1 MRTWSVLSLPLAA
14 LLAAALPLA
23 RAEPPAVQVPAGI
36 EGGTAMPAGAA
47 KIVFP
52 WMGKQSLTAT
62 SDAFERMVAQVDFS
76 TKKETPLGT
85 VALDGKGG
93 GSGEF
98 AVQVLDLRT
107 GDGERDKHLQSG
119 QWLDAAKFPDLK
131 LTITK
136 LEQVKPTAFRMEG
149 SWTMHGVTNPISGWA
164 NVRYLPEMMYL
175 GKDIVRV
182 KCSLTVSL
190 KAHGLSNPAIGTPAV
205 ADLWTVDV
213 VALGLMQ
220 K

>member
-1 MRTWSVLSLPLAA
+1 MRTWFALPVLLC
-14 LLAAALPLA
+14 AALPLA
-23 RAEPPAVQVPAGI
+23 SAEPAPVQVPAGL
-36 EGGTAMPAGAA
+36 EGGTPIPAGAA

-76 TKKETPLGT
+76 EKRETPLGS
-85 VALDGKGG
+85 VALDGKGSG
-93 GSGEF
+93 TGEF
-98 AVQVLDLRT
+98 SVRVADLKT
-107 GDGERDKHLQSG
+107 GNTERDQHLQSG

-131 LTITK
+131 LAISK
-136 LEQVKPTAFRMEG
+136 LEQVKPTVFRMEG
-149 SWTMHGVTNPISGWA
+149 TWTMHGVTNPISGWA

-190 KAHGLSNPAIGTPAV
+190 KAYGVSNPAIGTPAV
-205 ADLWTVDV
+205 SDLWSVDV

>member
-1 MRTWSVLSLPLAA
+1 MRTWFALPVLLC
-14 LLAAALPLA
+14 AALPLA
-23 RAEPPAVQVPAGI
+23 SAEPAAVQVPAGL
-36 EGGTAMPAGAA
+36 EGGTPIPAGAA
-47 KIVFP
+47 KVVFP

-62 SDAFERMVAQVDFS
+62 SDAFERMVAQADFS
-76 TKKETPLGT
+76 EKRETPLGS

-93 GSGEF
+93 GTGEF
-98 AVQVLDLRT
+98 AVRVTDLKT
-107 GDGERDKHLQSG
+107 GDKERDAHLQSG

-131 LTITK
+131 LAITK
-136 LEQVKPTAFRMEG
+136 LEQVKPTVFRMEG
-149 SWTMHGVTNPISGWA
+149 TWTMHGVTNPISGWA

-190 KAHGLSNPAIGTPAV
+190 KAYGVSNPAIGTPAV
-205 ADLWTVDV
+205 NDLWSVDV
-213 VALGLMQ
+213 VALGMMQ